1 MRLLGAESSSI
12 PGVRLR
18 VLVEGMTAQTP
29 CKRLFLRA
37 ILRHVS
43 PASGPGKRIAQEA
56 VRPIRHLSCSLLSV
70 SLPVARSPA
79 LAGEANPPAATEN
92 KLRWSL
98 VAMIP
103 RLELTAL
110 ECRRVAETLQSWLED
125 SSLHRQDLRLA
136 GAGRSNPPGPLA
148 AAHGAGPAPHPQP
161 QRNPRHARPR
171 PHVAASAGN
180 QLKIAPYTTDRV
192 RGPPENPMVELLPSI
207 ASRAPLRVTL
217 NCL

>member
-125 SSLHRQDLRLA
+125 SSSIVKTCALQGLADLTRQDPSLQPMVLDLLRIHSRSGTPAMRARGRMLLHRLET
-136 GAGRSNPPGPLA
+136 S
-148 AAHGAGPAPHPQP
+148 
-161 QRNPRHARPR
+161 
-171 PHVAASAGN
+171 
-180 QLKIAPYTTDRV
+180 
-192 RGPPENPMVELLPSI
+192 
-207 ASRAPLRVTL
+207 
-217 NCL
+217 